1 MKHKGF
7 QRGLIFNHYPEF
19 MFFATGLFKSDAHM
33 MLEFARLLKQDKSI
47 TSDQQM
53 FRNLR
58 NDEYKPEELLDYL
71 DNDNEKLKEAML
83 SNPLLSEDP
92 KNIGGWYVLASQIY
106 GLGQNCD
113 DEDILKY
120 LSFLE
125 ALCSVDKQH
134 IIQKRNMAQDVNF
147 DVVNNAINLWLK
159 TDKLDFSNPTDE
171 TKAKYLIAIIL
182 HWGALYENLMV
193 IEWGEPTSNS
203 GYDSFIIKCL
213 PEIEKK
219 GRNKGKLKRTNAVLL
234 EHIKNNWAEF
244 KYKKNTIKWSEL
256 HSDIAK
262 ARFNQDLAITTIKEE
277 VPDLDRPNQLIK
289 KKLDRWKNGH
299 STNGKKIP
307 SFICIDD
314 FKQYLKI
321 LKIPYEPDYFD
332 TSLMGLLFIQ
342 LFELVQFEIQKLN
355 VSSQFIVD
363 EFAKYPNYQKLVSKR
378 YDAFICTGILKP

>member
-1 MKHKGF
+1 MKHNGF

-125 ALCSVDKQH
+125 ALCSVDKQY
-134 IIQKRNMAQDVNF
+134 ILQQRNMAQDVNF
-147 DVVNNAINLWLK
+147 DVINNAIKLWLK

-171 TKAKYLIAIIL
+171 TKTKYLIAIIL

-213 PEIEKK
+213 PEIERK

-277 VPDLDRPNQLIK
+277 IPDLDRPNQLIK

-299 STNGKKIP
+299 SINGKKTP

-321 LKIPYEPDYFD
+321 LKIPYDPDYFD

-342 LFELVQFEIQKLN
+342 LFELIQFEIQKLN
-355 VSSQFIVD
+355 VSDQFIVD
-363 EFAKYPNYQKLVSKR
+363 EFAKYSNYQKLVSKR
-378 YDAFICTGILKP
+378 YEAFIASGVLKP

>member
-134 IIQKRNMAQDVNF
+134 IIQQRNMAQDVNF
-147 DVVNNAINLWLK
+147 DVINNAINLWLK

-213 PEIEKK
+213 PEIERK

-244 KYKKNTIKWSEL
+244 KYKKSTIKWSEL

-299 STNGKKIP
+299 SSNGKKIP

-321 LKIPYEPDYFD
+321 LKIPYDPDYFD

-342 LFELVQFEIQKLN
+342 LFELIQFEIQKLN
-355 VSSQFIVD
+355 VSDQFIVD
-363 EFAKYPNYQKLVSKR
+363 EFAKYSNYQKLVSKR
-378 YDAFICTGILKP
+378 YEAFIATGVLKP

>member
-33 MLEFARLLKQDKSI
+33 MLEFARLLKQDNSI
-47 TSDQQM
+47 TSDQQI
-53 FRNLR
+53 FRDLR
-58 NDEYKPEELLDYL
+58 NDQYKPDELLDYL
-71 DNDNEKLKEAML
+71 DNDNQKLKEAML

-106 GLGQNCD
+106 GLSQNCED
-113 DEDILKY
+113 KDILEY
-120 LSFLE
+120 LNFLQ
-125 ALCSVDKQH
+125 ALCSVDKQL
-134 IIQKRNMAQDVNF
+134 IIQQRKMAEDVDFKIINE
-147 DVVNNAINLWLK
+147 AINLWLD
-159 TDKLDFSNPTDE
+159 TDNLDFSNPTDE

-234 EHIKNNWAEF
+234 EHIKNGWAEF
-244 KYKKNTIKWSEL
+244 KYNKDTIKWSEL

-262 ARFNQDLAITTIKEE
+262 ARFSQDLVITTIKEE
-277 VPDLDRPNQLIK
+277 IPDLDKSNQLIK

-299 STNGKKIP
+299 TTNGKKIP
-307 SFICIDD
+307 SFICVDD

-321 LKIPYEPDYFD
+321 LKIPYDPDYHD
-332 TSLMGLLFIQ
+332 SSLMVLLFIQ
-342 LFELVQFEIQKLN
+342 LFELVQFEIQKLD
-355 VSSQFIVD
+355 VSDQFVVD
-363 EFAKYPNYQKLVSKR
+363 EFANYPNYQKLVNKR
-378 YDAFICTGILKP
+378 YKDFIAKGEVNP